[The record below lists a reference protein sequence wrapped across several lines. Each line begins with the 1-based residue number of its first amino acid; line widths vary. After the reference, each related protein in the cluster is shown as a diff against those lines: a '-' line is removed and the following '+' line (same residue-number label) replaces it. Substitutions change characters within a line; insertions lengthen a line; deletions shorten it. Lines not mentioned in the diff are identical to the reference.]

1 MLGALATQRGNWC
14 NAELLIEEKL
24 FKPPDLLAEAVAM
37 YRYLCATKRFPKTW
51 PKPPV
56 SNKAPALYQTSLSK
70 PDQLPS
76 NAQRAPE
83 VFSSWQSAEA
93 TTAGARFG
101 DVGLQNLLNELQER
115 RCAR

>member
-51 PKPPV
+51 PKLRV
-56 SNKAPALYQTSLSK
+56 SIKAPALFQTRLIKTDELLSSASG
-70 PDQLPS
+70 PLS
-76 NAQRAPE
+76 FFRAGR
-83 VFSSWQSAEA
+83 V
-93 TTAGARFG
+93 
-101 DVGLQNLLNELQER
+101 
-115 RCAR
+115 